1 MQRIKIYGSGISGN
15 CLKVKWTAD
24 LLGIAYDW
32 IETDI
37 LKGETRTEAFLALSP
52 AGQIPI
58 VVLEDGRVLEQSCA
72 IMLYLAE
79 QAGSDL
85 IPTGAYEKAKMI
97 GWLFWEQNFHE
108 SSIAVRR
115 FRKKFAGLPDEEL
128 DPSLLSRGNASLQ
141 LMEDHLTD
149 HPFFGGST
157 VGLPDIALVAYTR
170 MAGDGGYTLS
180 DYPHVVKWITSVET
194 ALGIPPYSEESI

>member
-1 MQRIKIYGSGISGN
+1 MSRIKIYGSAISGN

-37 LKGETRTEAFLALSP
+37 LKGETRTDEFLALSP

-79 QAGSDL
+79 QVGSDL
-85 IPTGAYEKAKMI
+85 ISSDPFEKAKMI

-115 FRKKFAGLPDEEL
+115 FRKRFAGLSDGDI
-128 DPSLLSRGNASLQ
+128 DPTLLTRGNASLQ
-141 LMEDHLTD
+141 LMEAHLEK
-149 HPFFGGST
+149 HSFFGGDQL
-157 VGLPDIALVAYTR
+157 GLPDIALVAYTR
-170 MAGDGGYTLS
+170 MAGEGGYILD
-180 DYPHVVKWITSVET
+180 DYPNVGRWISRVEN
-194 ALGIPPYSEESI
+194 ALGIPPYGEENV

>member
-1 MQRIKIYGSGISGN
+1 MERIKIYGSAISGN

-24 LLGIAYDW
+24 LLGITYDW

-37 LKGETRTEAFLALSP
+37 LKGETRTETFLALSP

-79 QAGSDL
+79 QSGSNLVPSD
-85 IPTGAYEKAKMI
+85 PFEKATMI
-97 GWLFWEQNFHE
+97 SWLFWEQNFHE

-115 FRKKFAGLPDEEL
+115 FRKRFARLSDDDI
-128 DPSLLSRGNASLQ
+128 DPTLLTRGNASLS
-141 LMEDHLTD
+141 LMENHLAAQD
-149 HPFFGGST
+149 YFGGT
-157 VGLPDIALVAYTR
+157 RLGLPDIALVAYTR
-170 MAGDGGYTLS
+170 MAGEGGYALA
-180 DYPHVVKWITSVET
+180 DYPAVQAWIARVEA
-194 ALGIPPYSEESI
+194 ALGIPSYTEEQA